1 MLEEYLK
8 LYINKDTDFIFKI
21 SRSVL
26 SREINRLCEKAKI
39 EKFHFHQLRSTDTT
53 MLFELGIP
61 IEDIS
66 KYLGHT
72 SINTTKKHYLEL
84 TDSRKQN
91 ISNVLQEHFSK
102 DFDTK

>member
-1 MLEEYLK
+1 
-8 LYINKDTDFIFKI
+8 
-21 SRSVL
+21 
-26 SREINRLCEKAKI
+26 
-39 EKFHFHQLRSTDTT
+39 

-91 ISNVLQEHFSK
+91 ISNVLQERFSK